1 MWNAPYKNQSHSI
14 INRVGPEPSARIRVV
29 TQKRRAGHMHLQ
41 DRWKLI
47 IDELNPDRVTSVDEL
62 TARLGVSPA
71 TIRRDLN
78 ELHELGHLLRVRG
91 GAMRIEGKH
100 FTAKAEP
107 KTPEFQTDSLIG
119 QSSFLASTI
128 VNAPVKRA
136 IARAALDFLKPG
148 ISMII
153 DGGSTTYTLANMMAN
168 EPYHVLTTSIPI
180 LQCLLDRSK
189 VKVTLPGGE
198 LFREQRIILNPYD
211 DGMLQN
217 FSAAKM
223 FIGCQAL
230 TRNGLM
236 QSDTLLVQSERRLM
250 ERADQVIV
258 LADSSKI
265 DAPASLSVCPLTAI
279 DVVITDEGLTDA
291 AREWLEHAGIEVRIA
306 QVTVED
312 RKASE
317 VV

>member
-1 MWNAPYKNQSHSI
+1 
-14 INRVGPEPSARIRVV
+14 
-29 TQKRRAGHMHLQ
+29 MHLQ

-62 TARLGVSPA
+62 TERLGVSPA

-100 FTAKAEP
+100 FSGKPAAEERRSQGL
-107 KTPEFQTDSLIG
+107 KG
-119 QSSFLASTI
+119 QSSFLDSSI
-128 VNAPVKRA
+128 VNAAAKHA
-136 IARAALDFLKPG
+136 IARAALDYLKPDA
-148 ISMII
+148 SMII
-153 DGGSTTYTLANMMAN
+153 DGGTTTFTLASLMAN
-168 EPYHVLTTSIPI
+168 ETYHVLTTSIPI

-189 VKVTLPGGE
+189 VRVTLPGGE
-198 LFREQRIILNPYD
+198 LFREQRIILNPYE

-217 FSAAKM
+217 FSAARI

-230 TRNGLM
+230 TKNGLM
-236 QSDTLLVQSERRLM
+236 QSDTLLVQSERRLI

-265 DAPASLSVCPLTAI
+265 DAPASLSVCPLNMI
-279 DVVITDEGLTDA
+279 DVVITDDGISQA
-291 AREWLEHAGIEVRIA
+291 AKGWLEAAGITVRIA
-306 QVTVED
+306 TVTPED
-312 RKASE
+312 LKAAG
-317 VV
+317 